1 MLFGGGKSELALANP
16 IAADLSDMRP
26 SLLIG
31 LLTSAQ
37 RNADRG
43 FNDAALF
50 EIGQIF
56 KGAGEKD
63 QRMAAAGVR
72 RGSAKAQGAG
82 RHWSGKAQSVDAYDA
97 KADAM
102 ALLTTLGVALGGL
115 NVVPGGPSYL
125 HPGRSGTL
133 QFGPKNV
140 IGHFGELHPRVL
152 EALDVSGPICAFELI
167 LDDLPAVRAKPT
179 RVKPKADIS
188 EFMPLERDFAFVVER
203 NVNALDIVRAAQGAE
218 RALISSINV
227 FDVYEGP
234 GVPEGSKSV
243 AIAVTLQPR
252 ERTLTEADIEQACA
266 RIVADVTRKTGGA
279 LRG

>member
-1 MLFGGGKSELALANP
+1 
-16 IAADLSDMRP
+16 MRP
-26 SLLIG
+26 SLLPG
-31 LLTSAQ
+31 LLGAAQ

-43 FNDAALF
+43 FSDAALF

-56 KGAGEKD
+56 KGAGEQD

-82 RHWSGKAQSVDAYDA
+82 RHWAGKIQSVDAYDA

-115 NVVPGGPSYL
+115 NVIPGGPSYL

-152 EALDVSGPICAFELI
+152 EALDASGPICAFELI

-188 EFMPLERDFAFVVER
+188 EFMPLERDFAFVVAR
-203 NVNALDIVRAAQGAE
+203 DVNALDIVRAAQGAE
-218 RALISSINV
+218 RALISNINV

-252 ERTLTEADIEQACA
+252 ERTLTEADIEQASA
-266 RIVADVTRKTGGA
+266 RIVADVAKKTGGA